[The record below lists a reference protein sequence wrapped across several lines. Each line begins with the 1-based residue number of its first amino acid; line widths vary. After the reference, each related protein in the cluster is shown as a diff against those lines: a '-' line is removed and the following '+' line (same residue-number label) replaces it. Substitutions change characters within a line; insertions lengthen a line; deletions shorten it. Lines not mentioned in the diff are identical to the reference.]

1 MPEDVTDK
9 LVEAHKK
16 AAHPNEEP
24 FLLTKADGSGNY
36 RSLKSFILKVKYKY
50 CMPGSGSHKPQTSPT
65 V

>member
-24 FLLTKADGSGNY
+24 FLLTKAGGSGNY
-36 RSLKSFILKVKYKY
+36 RSLKSSILKVKY
-50 CMPGSGSHKPQTSPT
+50 CIPGSGSHKPQTSPT